1 MKKNGLRK
9 IIVSGNPLTR
19 GRHYGEKAKP
29 LIAKSVG
36 RYQKAF
42 KEASGVSWKRALDF
56 SRTFVKR
63 IKEYDETLLEEIKG
77 VAKGSGRVLEEIL
90 TINLRTEI
98 LFGLKKIPAKE
109 GCTSFCALSEIT
121 REGNT
126 ILGQNWDYKPFAAE
140 TMLLLQ
146 VNQDTGPDILTLVEA
161 GQLARMGMNSA
172 GLGICNNYIEC
183 EADGMNMDKG
193 IPTPLIR
200 RRALNHETFHEVV
213 GTIIHTPRSFSGNY
227 LVATAEG
234 EGDATDIE
242 ATPETA
248 YFLFPKDGLIV
259 HSNHIKGAGP
269 GYVGALRLG
278 LENSLYRDRRLET
291 LLRREI
297 WKIDPEEIMHS
308 LKDHFGYP
316 YSVCRHAD
324 QQNPWHDQWQT
335 NASVIMDLTA
345 QVMWIAPGP
354 PCEVEYQR
362 FTFDAKD

>member
-1 MKKNGLRK
+1 MKKSNLRK
-9 IIVSGNPLTR
+9 IIISGNPVTR
-19 GRHYGEKAKP
+19 GRRYGEKAKP
-29 LIAKSVG
+29 LIDKSVG

-42 KEASGVSWKRALDF
+42 REAAGVNWKKALDF

-63 IKEYDETLLEEIKG
+63 IKEYDETLLEEMKG
-77 VAKGSGRVLEEIL
+77 MAKGSGRALEEIL

-98 LFGLKKIPAKE
+98 LFGLKKLAAQE

-140 TMLLLQ
+140 AMLLLQ
-146 VNQDTGPDILTLVEA
+146 VDQDTGPDILTLVEA

-193 IPTPLIR
+193 IPTTLIR
-200 RRALNHETFHEVV
+200 RRALNHGTYREII
-213 GTIIHTPRSFSGNY
+213 GTITHTPRSFSGNY

-242 ATPETA
+242 ATPETV
-248 YFLFPKDGLIV
+248 YYLFPKDGLIV
-259 HSNHIKGAGP
+259 HSNHFKGAGP
-269 GYVGALRLG
+269 GYVGSIRLG
-278 LENSLYRDRRLET
+278 VENSVYRDRRLET

-297 WKIDPEEIMHS
+297 WKIGSEEIMQS
-308 LKDHFGYP
+308 LKDHFGHP
-316 YSVCRHAD
+316 YSVCRHVD
-324 QQNPWHDQWQT
+324 ENKPWHDQWQT

-354 PCEVEYQR
+354 PCEYEYQR
-362 FTFDAKD
+362 FTFEAED